1 MYNMYRRPRNSS
13 VVLDTEIF
21 VTENGEASD
30 KQSQKQTK
38 VRLKVNNCRR
48 MTATSICRHLFWM
61 AVSGSESAGK
71 RCLWILAGG

>member
-1 MYNMYRRPRNSS
+1 MYREPRNSS
-13 VVLDTEIF
+13 VVLDTEI
-21 VTENGEASD
+21 VVAENGKASD

-48 MTATSICRHLFWM
+48 MTATSICRHPFWM